1 MTRPKPQLT
10 QPQPVLCTRI
20 AAPSTLLIMTERR
33 ISPKEE
39 KAIAQAKAKIE
50 INRTITKSCKPNSS
64 FERTT
69 SATDTEV
76 VEDFPPGYPQLA
88 AFQSSESSFSIY
100 RAFDY
105 LHARVIVEMQ
115 DELRMLEDKLGKL
128 DVKDDNETRAKC
140 LSSRSWDARQA
151 KEDGKLCSERT
162 TLLSKIRDKLVS
174 YDEILMKAR
183 DIGAFQRPSNRDYRS
198 LRQWFYNEG
207 PLSYARE
214 AEFIKRKEDL
224 RTLRHGRE
232 WAGFDGWMEDS
243 IRKLPRGLARVS
255 SLSYT
260 QGYQRDMNIVLTTN
274 QWLFTTPE
282 LRDKTKDKHIYYFS
296 PSRVEK
302 LVGLIITLI
311 IFILLVLP
319 VVAMYKLTSVGDR
332 NSTFD
337 AIGILV
343 VFTMLFCAAM
353 SLLTK
358 AKRHELFA
366 ASAAYCAVL
375 VVFISNFS
383 NASVRS

>member
-1 MTRPKPQLT
+1 MR
-10 QPQPVLCTRI
+10 
-20 AAPSTLLIMTERR
+20 
-33 ISPKEE
+33 
-39 KAIAQAKAKIE
+39 
-50 INRTITKSCKPNSS
+50 
-64 FERTT
+64 
-69 SATDTEV
+69 SATNKIA
-76 VEDFPPGYPQLA
+76 VEDYPHGYPQQA

-100 RAFDY
+100 RGFNY
-105 LHARVIVEMQ
+105 LHSRVILEMQ
-115 DELRMLEDKLGKL
+115 DELRCLEDNLQDL
-128 DVKDDNETRAKC
+128 DAMDNNPRRKRCLTSRA
-140 LSSRSWDARQA
+140 WDLKQA
-151 KEDGKLCSERT
+151 KRDRKPFSDRA
-162 TLLSKIRDKLVS
+162 TLLSTIRNKLS
-174 YDEILMKAR
+174 IYDEILMKAR

-198 LRQWFYNEG
+198 LRRWFYNG
-207 PLSYARE
+207 TPLSYERE
-214 AEFIKRKEDL
+214 EEFVKRKEDL
-224 RTLRHGRE
+224 ITLRHGRE
-232 WAGFDGWMEDS
+232 WAGFDGWMEEC
-243 IRKLPRGLARVS
+243 IRKLPYRLTRVS
-255 SLSYT
+255 T
-260 QGYQRDMNIVLTTN
+260 QITVMLRCIGQMSSRLTLK

-296 PSRVEK
+296 PSRIEK

-383 NASVRS
+383 NAGGRS